1 MTRICVIRQHY
12 VPLDPRVAREVA
24 ALAASGHEVDVI
36 CLRGQ
41 GEPSLQRDGRVTI
54 RRLPLRHMRGG
65 APVRYL
71 MEYGAFFALAACSV
85 TAMHV
90 RRRYR
95 LVQVNSLPD
104 VLVFAAAVPRLLGAR
119 LLLDLQECMPEFF
132 ATKFGTSLRHPA
144 VLLIAAL
151 EQLSIRFADLVITP
165 TEQMMDAFVARGADA
180 RKISVV
186 MDGADEEVFHPVDPR
201 PEQGRDPRLT
211 LICHGTV
218 EERYGLDTVIR
229 AVAILREEIPE
240 LRFAIYGDGSFVDQ
254 LRRLVAEL
262 GVEDRVSFSGGFVP
276 EEQLVQAIAAADVG
290 VVAMKRDAFRD
301 ITLAGKMFDYIAMR
315 KPLVVSR
322 TRSVLQAFGSSCFE
336 LFDSD
341 DPEDLARAIRTLHA
355 DPERRQQLVR
365 RAAEVAEPY
374 RWAHQREVYRNVVE
388 RLLEPRRPT
397 ELKIGRP
404 TSHEPGRRHPTLKRC
419 PAVDPLRPSND

>member
-1 MTRICVIRQHY
+1 MTRICIIRQHY

-36 CLRGQ
+36 CLRRQ

-54 RRLPLRHMRGG
+54 YRLPLRHTRGG

-85 TAMHV
+85 AALHV

-104 VLVFAAAVPRLLGAR
+104 ALVFAAAVPRLVGAR

-144 VLLIAAL
+144 VLLITAL

-201 PEQGRDPRLT
+201 PKQGRDRRFT

-229 AVAILREEIPE
+229 AVAILREEIPA
-240 LRFAIYGDGSFVDQ
+240 LRFEIYGDGSFLDQ

-315 KPLVVSR
+315 KPLVASR
-322 TRSVLQAFGSSCFE
+322 TRSVLQTFGSSCFE

-355 DPERRQQLVR
+355 DPERRQRLVR

-374 RWAHQREVYRNVVE
+374 RWTRQREVYRNMVE
-388 RLLEPRRPT
+388 RLLEPPRPAA
-397 ELKIGRP
+397 LKNWSIHMSRTGEAPPDAKAASRV
-404 TSHEPGRRHPTLKRC
+404 H
-419 PAVDPLRPSND
+419 PLRLPND

>member
-1 MTRICVIRQHY
+1 MTRICIIRQHY

-36 CLRGQ
+36 CLRRQ

-54 RRLPLRHMRGG
+54 YRLPLRHTRGG

-71 MEYGAFFALAACSV
+71 MEYGAFFALTACSV
-85 TAMHV
+85 AALHV

-201 PEQGRDPRLT
+201 PEQGRDPRFT

-229 AVAILREEIPE
+229 AVAILREEIPA
-240 LRFAIYGDGSFVDQ
+240 LRFEIYGDGSFLDQ

-322 TRSVLQAFGSSCFE
+322 TRSVLQTFGSSCFE

-355 DPERRQQLVR
+355 DPERRQRLVR

-374 RWAHQREVYRNVVE
+374 RWTRQREVYRNMVE
-388 RLLEPRRPT
+388 RLLEPPRPAA
-397 ELKIGRP
+397 LKNWSIHMSRTGEAPPDAKAASR
-404 TSHEPGRRHPTLKRC
+404 G
-419 PAVDPLRPSND
+419 PSTPSAQ